1 MMDNDL
7 KRSILL
13 DHYQNPRNHAL
24 VDAKGYKLIHK
35 SSSSCI
41 DDLTIQVAME
51 GDIVKD
57 IRFDGVGCTI
67 SVASTSIFSELL
79 INKSR
84 EEALYIIDQYLKMLK
99 EESYDETV
107 LEEANA
113 FETLSAQANRIK
125 CGLIGVEAMREMIAD
140 ET

>member
-1 MMDNDL
+1 
-7 KRSILL
+7 
-13 DHYQNPRNHAL
+13 
-24 VDAKGYKLIHK
+24 
-35 SSSSCI
+35 
-41 DDLTIQVAME
+41 ME

-79 INKSR
+79 INKNR

-140 ET
+140 EK

>member
-13 DHYQNPRNHAL
+13 DHYQNPRNHGLASSNT
-24 VDAKGYKLIHK
+24 YKLIHK
-35 SSSSCI
+35 ASSSCI
-41 DDLTIQVAME
+41 DDLKVQVAME
-51 GDIVKD
+51 NGIVKD

-79 INKSR
+79 INKTK

-99 EESYDETV
+99 EEPYDEEV
-107 LEEANA
+107 LEEAMA

-140 ET
+140 EK